1 MGKMVYNEEDRK
13 VGQTKFVDV
22 TPETERLKELDH
34 FWIEIEKKP
43 SQWKLWRFSYL
54 DTDLTETYLPDLTHA
69 RFNEPILLI
78 HGFNSQHTIFN
89 WFARELWRHGFRY
102 IFALDIISIIDL
114 NSASADLA
122 RNIAIIKEIT
132 KAHKISMIA
141 YASGGVLARYYTKF
155 MNGAAH
161 IRVLAMIGSP
171 HDKTQYLNLLQNKSE
186 ATKEEVDQ
194 ASDYFEDISST
205 ISEKELYFLT
215 QINIGGSV
223 WSSSKDGG
231 AVRFIPLP
239 DAVNI
244 SVGSTQL
251 RVHKH
256 RIVFRLV
263 QPLLIPQ
270 IAIFKIRL
278 LTLININS
286 PVSLWIHSQ
295 GRLTQ
300 QYPRQGF
307 ITPHQEIAIPENP
320 MIIYTNQVELNRD
333 RPLKLVVHAF
343 ENVRLQQKRIGRID
357 IPINLESLPRVE
369 YLSLL
374 GDSDQRIDLALYA
387 YIP

>member
-1 MGKMVYNEEDRK
+1 MMYENEDRRT
-13 VGQTKFVDV
+13 GQAKFVDV

-34 FWIEIEKKP
+34 FWIEIEKQM
-43 SQWKLWRFSYL
+43 SQWRLWRFAYL
-54 DTDLTETYLPDLTHA
+54 DTDTTETYLPDLTHA

-102 IFALDIISIIDL
+102 IFAFDISSLIDL
-114 NSASADLA
+114 DVASTNLA
-122 RNIAIIKEIT
+122 KNVKIIKEIT
-132 KAHKISMIA
+132 NAHKISVIA
-141 YASGGVLARYYTKF
+141 HASGGVLTRYYAKF
-155 MNGAAH
+155 QNGAAH

-171 HDKTQYLNLLQNKSE
+171 HDKTQYIKLLQNKSE
-186 ATKEEVDQ
+186 ATKNEVEQ
-194 ASDYFEDISST
+194 AIDYFEDISST

-223 WSSSKDGG
+223 WSTSKDGG
-231 AVRFIPLP
+231 TIRFIPLP

-244 SVGSTQL
+244 SVGDTQL
-251 RVHKH
+251 RIHKH

-263 QPLLIPQ
+263 QPFLIPQ

-278 LTLININS
+278 LTLVNLQS
-286 PVSLWIHSQ
+286 PISLWIHSQ

-307 ITPHQEIAIPENP
+307 IAPNQEIAIPENP

-333 RPLKLVVHAF
+333 RPQKLIIHAF
-343 ENVRLQQKRIGRID
+343 ENVRLQQKKIGRLEVLMKID
-357 IPINLESLPRVE
+357 SLPHVE
-369 YLSLL
+369 YLSLV
-374 GDSDQRIDLALYA
+374 GEEGQRIDFAVYA